1 MVRIFIENQELDV
14 KDDFSH
20 QITYAIDDLKNLDS
34 KSTAFSKTIV
44 LPGTANNN
52 KLLGNIFEFSNSNF
66 NYPEGVNV
74 GYNFNAAKSA
84 KARIEVNGLT
94 IIKGVLRL
102 LEVIVDSKMI
112 EYEVA
117 IFGELG
123 GLFNKLGTSKLEDLD
138 FSDYNHTYNTT
149 NIKNSWAL
157 PKTFSHVAAAGELT
171 FIGKILYIYNFNFS
185 QLDYGDS
192 IVITG
197 TSSNNGTYII
207 DSIFYDNG
215 ENKTVINITTSFPSG
230 VNTSGTV
237 SVTKRGIGYYYPLID
252 YGNVSTDKKN
262 YQYKAFRPAIF
273 VKEIITKIIQNAG
286 YTWQS
291 NFFKSNFFTRLIIPN
306 NDAKF
311 YNRSLTNYGTGST
324 STSQTSIELYDG
336 IQNFTPISFSTSS
349 LSYYSI
355 GGSNKIFTALY
366 NNTSKISVNIIGNYK
381 FNDNNIA
388 ALTIIKTS
396 VGIDEI
402 VGIYYLDTTAYVPN
416 PANNYKQNNFNINV
430 EAIISF
436 SAGDSFKIAMSTY
449 QANNFYG
456 NSYTSITVTSASL
469 TIYKDPPGYIEYNL
483 NDSIALN
490 NTIPVN
496 IFQKDFFASILK
508 MFNLM
513 VVEDKYVEKKLIIEP
528 WIDFYNL
535 DRTTYLDW
543 SNKIDRSNVIKI
555 KPMSEINAR
564 YYQLKYKSDN
574 DYYNELYK
582 KKYNEGYGDVNFDNS
597 LEFAKDSSTTEV
609 IFSATPLVGWSG
621 EDKVVPAIMKWDG
634 KTKGVNEESVTSNIR
649 IMQVKEVTGVT
660 SWNITDVSGGTLAS
674 GTTYGYAGHLDN
686 PDAPAADLNFGSTKE
701 LYFTLVAGALQNNLF
716 NTYYSSYMAEITDKD
731 SRLVTAKIKLTEQD
745 IYNLDFGRFIFFDGV
760 LYRLQRIVD
769 YSAGDICTVE
779 LLRVIYTQY

>member
-20 QITYAIDDLKNLDS
+20 QITYAVDDLKNLDS

-52 KLLGNIFEFSNSNF
+52 KLLGNIFEFSNSNY
-66 NYPEGVNV
+66 NTAGSNV
-74 GYNFNAAKSA
+74 GYNFNALKSA
-84 KARIEVNGLT
+84 KVRLEVNGL
-94 IIKGVLRL
+94 IVIKGVLRL
-102 LEVIVDSKMI
+102 LEIVVDSKII

-123 GLFNKLGTSKLEDLD
+123 GFFNKLGTSKLEDLD
-138 FSDYNHTYNTT
+138 FSDYNHTYNVT
-149 NIKNSWAL
+149 NIKNSWTL
-157 PKTFSHVAAAGELT
+157 PKTFSHTAAVGELT
-171 FIGKILYIYNFNFS
+171 FLNKILYIYNFNFS

-197 TSSNNGTYII
+197 TSSNNGTYVI
-207 DSIFYDNG
+207 DSVFYDSS
-215 ENKTVINITTSFPSG
+215 EQKTIVNVTTTFPSN

-237 SVTKRGIGYYYPLID
+237 AVTKRGIGYYYPLID
-252 YGNVSTDKKN
+252 YGNVSTGKKN
-262 YQYKAFRPAIF
+262 YIFKAFRPAIF
-273 VKEIITKIIQNAG
+273 IKEIISKIIKNAG
-286 YTWQS
+286 YTWES
-291 NFFKSNFFTRLIIPN
+291 NFFKTDFFTRLIIPN
-306 NDAKF
+306 NQKDLQSYKTRVFYGYDVNFPVAAATSFNLIINGYIINSVTTSDNSTFTYTGSNGTFDLSFISTLNLKLFNSLDKTVGFKFAVYKNGSLFYSDPDFTYRNFTYKTATIDVSDISINLPTQISLNTNDTFQFKLLTDSSHSLSGYSEATAITLDAVKPVIA
-311 YNRSLTNYGTGST
+311 TINYGDT
-324 STSQTSIELYDG
+324 
-336 IQNFTPISFSTSS
+336 IS
-349 LSYYSI
+349 L
-355 GGSNKIFTALY
+355 
-366 NNTSKISVNIIGNYK
+366 NT
-381 FNDNNIA
+381 
-388 ALTIIKTS
+388 
-396 VGIDEI
+396 
-402 VGIYYLDTTAYVPN
+402 
-416 PANNYKQNNFNINV
+416 
-430 EAIISF
+430 
-436 SAGDSFKIAMSTY
+436 
-449 QANNFYG
+449 
-456 NSYTSITVTSASL
+456 
-469 TIYKDPPGYIEYNL
+469 
-483 NDSIALN
+483 
-490 NTIPVN
+490 TIPLN
-496 IFQKDFFASILK
+496 ILQKDFFASILK

-513 VVEDKYVEKKLIIEP
+513 VTEDKYVDRKLIIEP
-528 WIDFYNL
+528 WVDFYDL

-582 KKYNEGYGDVNFDNS
+582 KKYNEGYGDVNFDNA

-634 KTKGVNEESVTSNIR
+634 VTKGTNEESVTSNIR

>member
-20 QITYAIDDLKNLDS
+20 QITYAVDDLKNLDS
-34 KSTAFSKTIV
+34 KATAFSKTIV

-52 KLLGNIFEFSNSNF
+52 KLLGNIFEFSNSNY
-66 NYPEGVNV
+66 NTAGANV

-102 LEVIVDSKMI
+102 LEIVVDSNTI

-138 FSDYNHTYNTT
+138 FSQYNHTYNVS
-149 NIKNSWAL
+149 NIKSSWTIAKDIIRNNSGANT
-157 PKTFSHVAAAGELT
+157 TFSGNYV
-171 FIGKILYIYNFNFS
+171 KIVGYNFQNVEP
-185 QLDYGDS
+185 GDTINIYCAS
-192 IVITG
+192 PT
-197 TSSNNGTYII
+197 SNNGDYIVQSVYYDVENNTTYI
-207 DSIFYDNG
+207 YM
-215 ENKTVINITTSFPSG
+215 TTNFPSNFTG
-230 VNTSGTV
+230 ILTV
-237 SVTKRGIGYYYPLID
+237 TITLKNKRGIGYYYPLID
-252 YGNVSTDKKN
+252 YGNVSTGKKH
-262 YQYKAFRPAIF
+262 YQFKAFRPAIF
-273 VKEIITKIIQNAG
+273 VKEIITKIIKNAG
-286 YTWQS
+286 YTYES
-291 NFFKSNFFTRLIIPN
+291 NFFKTDFFTRLIIPN
-306 NDAKF
+306 NQKSLQTYKTRSF
-311 YNRSLTNYGTGST
+311 YGYDLSFPAATGTSYDLIINGYILNSVTTSDNSTFTYTGSNGT
-324 STSQTSIELYDG
+324 FDLSFISTL
-336 IQNFTPISFSTSS
+336 N
-349 LSYYSI
+349 L
-355 GGSNKIFTALY
+355 KLY
-366 NNTSKISVNIIGNYK
+366 NSLDKTIGFKFAIYKNGSLFYSDSNYVSRTFTYLNSVTDFSNISINIQKQISLNT
-381 FNDNNIA
+381 NDTFQFKL
-388 ALTIIKTS
+388 LT
-396 VGIDEI
+396 
-402 VGIYYLDTTAYVPN
+402 
-416 PANNYKQNNFNINV
+416 
-430 EAIISF
+430 
-436 SAGDSFKIAMSTY
+436 DSSHVLFGYNQS
-449 QANNFYG
+449 
-456 NSYTSITVTSASL
+456 TSITFDAIKPVILDVNYGDTISL
-469 TIYKDPPGYIEYNL
+469 NTVIPL
-483 NDSIALN
+483 NIL
-490 NTIPVN
+490 
-496 IFQKDFFASILK
+496 QKDFFASILK

-513 VVEDKYVEKKLIIEP
+513 VVEDKYVDKKLIIEP
-528 WIDFYNL
+528 WVDFYDL

-543 SNKIDRSNVIKI
+543 SDKIDRSNVIKI

-564 YYQLKYKSDN
+564 YYQIKYKSDN

-582 KKYNEGYGDVNFDNS
+582 KKYNEGYGDVNFDNA

-621 EDKVVPAIMKWDG
+621 EDKVVSAIMKWDG
-634 KTKGVNEESVTSNIR
+634 VTKGTNEESVTSNIR
-649 IMQVKEVTGVT
+649 IMQAKEVTGVT

-686 PDAPAADLNFGSTKE
+686 PDAPAADLNFGATKE

-716 NTYYSSYMAEITDKD
+716 NAYYSSYMAEITDKD

>member
-20 QITYAIDDLKNLDS
+20 QITYAVDDLKNLNS
-34 KSTAFSKTIV
+34 KATAFSKTIV

-52 KLLGNIFEFSNSNF
+52 KLLGNIFEFSNANF
-66 NYPEGVNV
+66 NVEGSNV

-84 KARIEVNGLT
+84 KARLEVNGLT
-94 IIKGVLRL
+94 VIKGVMRL
-102 LEVIVDSKMI
+102 LEIIIDDKTI
-112 EYEVA
+112 EYEIS

-138 FSDYNHTYNTT
+138 FSQYNHTYNTT
-149 NIKNSWAL
+149 NIKNSWTIA
-157 PKTFSHVAAAGELT
+157 KDFIRNNSGANTTFSANYV
-171 FIGKILYIYNFNFS
+171 KIVGYNFENVEP
-185 QLDYGDS
+185 GDTINIYVAS
-192 IVITG
+192 PT
-197 TSSNNGTYII
+197 SNNGDYTVANVFYDSIANTTYI
-207 DSIFYDNG
+207 YM
-215 ENKTVINITTSFPSG
+215 TTNFPSAFTG
-230 VNTSGTV
+230 VLTV
-237 SVTKRGIGYYYPLID
+237 TITLKNKRGIGYYYPLID
-252 YGNVSTDKKN
+252 YGNVSTGKKN
-262 YQYKAFRPAIF
+262 YIFKAFRPALF
-273 VKEIITKIIQNAG
+273 VKEIMTKIIKNAG
-286 YTWQS
+286 YTYES

-311 YNRSLTNYGTGST
+311 YRRNITNLISYTLTTDQRVSSPGALINRGELLLAWNSGSLANFTLGASGTTYTYTGT
-324 STSQTSIELYDG
+324 STHLKLELNLKGVYRRQTSSEYFAILVLKNGVTIYTKSFFTPGIETEFTFDTTFEFETDVVTNDTITVRSVSQTSLANTAPLNYNYLEVQDATI
-336 IQNFTPISFSTSS
+336 NA
-349 LSYYSI
+349 SI
-355 GGSNKIFTALY
+355 Y
-366 NNTSKISVNIIGNYK
+366 PP
-381 FNDNNIA
+381 
-388 ALTIIKTS
+388 ALTEYLIGETVDMK
-396 VGIDEI
+396 GIAPI
-402 VGIYYLDTTAYVPN
+402 
-416 PANNYKQNNFNINV
+416 NI
-430 EAIISF
+430 
-436 SAGDSFKIAMSTY
+436 
-449 QANNFYG
+449 
-456 NSYTSITVTSASL
+456 L
-469 TIYKDPPGYIEYNL
+469 
-483 NDSIALN
+483 
-490 NTIPVN
+490 
-496 IFQKDFFASILK
+496 QKDFFASILK

-513 VVEDKYVEKKLIIEP
+513 VVEDKYVDRKLIIEP
-528 WIDFYNL
+528 WVDFYDL

-543 SNKIDRSNVIKI
+543 SDKIDRSNVIKI

-564 YYQLKYKSDN
+564 YYQIKYKSDN

-582 KKYNEGYGDVNFDNS
+582 KKYNEGYGDVNYDNA

-634 KTKGVNEESVTSNIR
+634 VTKGTNEESVTSNIR

-686 PDAPAADLNFGSTKE
+686 PDAPAADLNFGATKE

>member
-66 NYPEGVNV
+66 NYPEGKNV

-123 GLFNKLGTSKLEDLD
+123 GLFNKLGTAKLEDLD

-157 PKTFSHVAAAGELT
+157 PKTFSRVAGTGELT
-171 FIGKILYIYNFNFS
+171 FIGKILYIYNFNFI

-197 TSSNNGTYII
+197 TSSNNGTYVI
-207 DSIFYDNG
+207 DSVYYNES
-215 ENKTVINITTSFPSG
+215 ENKTVVNITTTFPSG

-237 SVTKRGIGYYYPLID
+237 SVTKSGIGYYYPLID
-252 YGNVSTDKKN
+252 YGNVSTNKKD
-262 YQYKAFRPAIF
+262 YQYRAFRPALF
-273 VKEIITKIIQNAG
+273 VKDIMSRIIKNAG
-286 YTWQS
+286 YSWES
-291 NFFKSNFFTRLIIPN
+291 NFFKTNFFSRLVIPN
-306 NDAKF
+306 NDNKF

-324 STSQTSIELYDG
+324 SISQTSVELYDG
-336 IQNFTPISFSTSS
+336 IQNFTPISFSSSS

-366 NNTSKISVNIIGNYK
+366 NNTSKIGVNIIGNYK

-396 VGIDEI
+396 GGIDEI
-402 VGIYYLDTTAYVPN
+402 VGIYYLDTSANVPN
-416 PANNYKQNNFNINV
+416 PANNYIQTNFNINV
-430 EAIISF
+430 EAIASF

-483 NDSIALN
+483 NDTISLN
-490 NTIPVN
+490 NTIPTN
-496 IFQKDFFASILK
+496 IFQKDFFASVLK

-528 WIDFYNL
+528 WVDFYDL

-582 KKYNEGYGDVNFDNS
+582 KKYNEGYGDVNFDNA

-609 IFSATPLVGWSG
+609 IFSATPLVGYSG
-621 EDKVVPAIMKWDG
+621 EAKVVPTIMKWDG
-634 KTKGVNEESVTSNIR
+634 KTAGTNEESVTSNIR
-649 IMQVKEVTGVT
+649 IMQVKEVSGVT
-660 SWNITDVSGGTLAS
+660 SWNILNSGTTLAS

-686 PDAPAADLNFGSTKE
+686 PDAPAADLNFGSTNE

-769 YSAGDICTVE
+769 YSAGNICTVE

>member
-20 QITYAIDDLKNLDS
+20 QITYAVDDLKNLDS

-52 KLLGNIFEFSNSNF
+52 KLLGNIFEFANANF
-66 NYPEGVNV
+66 NVEGSNV

-197 TSSNNGTYII
+197 TSSNNGTYVI
-207 DSIFYDNG
+207 DSVYFDSL
-215 ENKTVINITTSFPSG
+215 EQKTIVNVTTTFPSN

-237 SVTKRGIGYYYPLID
+237 AVTKRGIGYYYPLID

-273 VKEIITKIIQNAG
+273 VKEIISRIIKNAG
-286 YTWQS
+286 YTWES
-291 NFFKSNFFTRLIIPN
+291 NFFKTDFFTRLIIPN

-311 YNRSLTNYGTGST
+311 YRRNITNLISYTLTTDQRVSSPTGDLYLRTNTLNLAWNSGTLTNFTLGTSGTTFTYTGAST
-324 STSQTSIELYDG
+324 HLKLELRVKGIYRKQTSSDYFSIQVFKNGISIFTKSDVFAGVGNEFTFDTLFEVESDFVTNDNIYIQIRSQTSFS
-336 IQNFTPISFSTSS
+336 NTPPLNYNYLEVQDSTISA
-349 LSYYSI
+349 Y
-355 GGSNKIFTALY
+355 IFPP
-366 NNTSKISVNIIGNYK
+366 
-381 FNDNNIA
+381 
-388 ALTIIKTS
+388 ALTEYLIGETIDMK
-396 VGIDEI
+396 GIAP
-402 VGIYYLDTTAYVPN
+402 L
-416 PANNYKQNNFNINV
+416 
-430 EAIISF
+430 
-436 SAGDSFKIAMSTY
+436 
-449 QANNFYG
+449 
-456 NSYTSITVTSASL
+456 
-469 TIYKDPPGYIEYNL
+469 
-483 NDSIALN
+483 
-490 NTIPVN
+490 N
-496 IFQKDFFASILK
+496 IFQKDFFASVLK

-513 VVEDKYVEKKLIIEP
+513 VTEDRYVEKKLIIEP
-528 WIDFYNL
+528 WVDFYDL

-582 KKYNEGYGDVNFDNS
+582 KKYNEGYGDVNFDNA

-621 EDKVVPAIMKWDG
+621 EAKVVPAIMKWDG
-634 KTKGVNEESVTSNIR
+634 VTKGTNEESVTSNIR

-769 YSAGDICTVE
+769 YSAGDICTIE

>member
-20 QITYAIDDLKNLDS
+20 QITYAVDDLKNLDS

-52 KLLGNIFEFSNSNF
+52 RLLGNIFEFSNSNY
-66 NYPEGVNV
+66 NTAGNNV

-84 KARIEVNGLT
+84 KTRLEVNGLT
-94 IIKGVLRL
+94 VIKGVMRL
-102 LEVIVDSKMI
+102 LEIVIDDKTI

-123 GLFNKLGTSKLEDLD
+123 GFFNKLGTSKIEDLD
-138 FSDYNHTYNTT
+138 FSQYDHTYNVT
-149 NIKNSWAL
+149 NIKSSWSITKDFIRNNPGANT
-157 PKTFSHVAAAGELT
+157 TFSANYV
-171 FIGKILYIYNFNFS
+171 KIVGYNFQNVEP
-185 QLDYGDS
+185 GDTINIYVAS
-192 IVITG
+192 PT
-197 TSSNNGTYII
+197 SNNGDYTVQNVYYDVENNTTYI
-207 DSIFYDNG
+207 YM
-215 ENKTVINITTSFPSG
+215 TTNFPSAFTG
-230 VNTSGTV
+230 VLTV
-237 SVTKRGIGYYYPLID
+237 TITLKNKRGIGYYYPLID
-252 YGNVSTDKKN
+252 YGNVSTGKKN
-262 YQYKAFRPAIF
+262 YQFKAFRPAIF
-273 VKEIITKIIQNAG
+273 VKEIITKIIKNAG
-286 YTWQS
+286 YSYDS
-291 NFFKSNFFTRLIIPN
+291 NFFKTDFFTRLIIPN
-306 NDAKF
+306 NQKDLQSYKTRVFYGYDVNFPAAESTSFDLVINGYVINSITTTDNSIFTYTGSNGTFDLSFISTLNLKLFNSLDKTIGFKFAVYKNGSLFYSDPDFTYRNFTFKNTTTDIADISINLPIQISLNTNDTFQFKLLIDSSNSLSAYSEATTITLDAVKPVIA
-311 YNRSLTNYGTGST
+311 TVNYGDT
-324 STSQTSIELYDG
+324 
-336 IQNFTPISFSTSS
+336 IS
-349 LSYYSI
+349 L
-355 GGSNKIFTALY
+355 
-366 NNTSKISVNIIGNYK
+366 NTVIPLNI
-381 FNDNNIA
+381 
-388 ALTIIKTS
+388 L
-396 VGIDEI
+396 
-402 VGIYYLDTTAYVPN
+402 
-416 PANNYKQNNFNINV
+416 
-430 EAIISF
+430 
-436 SAGDSFKIAMSTY
+436 
-449 QANNFYG
+449 
-456 NSYTSITVTSASL
+456 
-469 TIYKDPPGYIEYNL
+469 
-483 NDSIALN
+483 
-490 NTIPVN
+490 
-496 IFQKDFFASILK
+496 QKDFFASILK

-513 VVEDKYVEKKLIIEP
+513 VVEDKYTDKKLIIEP
-528 WIDFYNL
+528 WVDFYDL
-535 DRTTYLDW
+535 DRSTYLDW
-543 SNKIDRSNVIKI
+543 SDKIDRSNVIKI

-564 YYQLKYKSDN
+564 YYQIKYKSDN

-582 KKYNEGYGDVNFDNS
+582 KKYNEGYGDVNFDNA

-634 KTKGVNEESVTSNIR
+634 VTKGVNEESVTSNIR
-649 IMQVKEVTGVT
+649 IMQAKEVTGVT

>member
-20 QITYAIDDLKNLDS
+20 QITYAVDDLKNLDS

-52 KLLGNIFEFSNSNF
+52 KLLGNIFEFANANF
-66 NYPEGVNV
+66 NVEGSNV

-197 TSSNNGTYII
+197 ASSNNGTYVV
-207 DSIFYDNG
+207 DSVFFDPL
-215 ENKTVINITTSFPSG
+215 ENKTIVNLTTTFPSG

-237 SVTKRGIGYYYPLID
+237 SVTKSGIGYYYPLID
-252 YGNVSTDKKN
+252 YGNVSTNKKD

-273 VKEIITKIIQNAG
+273 VKDIISRIIKNAG
-286 YTWQS
+286 YSWES
-291 NFFKSNFFTRLIIPN
+291 NFFKTNFFSRLIIPN

-311 YNRSLTNYGTGST
+311 YRRDITNLISYTLTTDQRVSSPTGSLYLRTNTLKLAWNTGTLVNFTLGSSGTTFTYTGT
-324 STSQTSIELYDG
+324 STHLKLDLRVKGIYRKETINDYFSIQVYQNGVSIFTKSDVFNGIGNEFGFDTTLEVESDFVTNDTIYIEIKSQTSFANTPPLNYNYIEVQD
-336 IQNFTPISFSTSS
+336 ST
-349 LSYYSI
+349 LSAYIYPP
-355 GGSNKIFTALY
+355 
-366 NNTSKISVNIIGNYK
+366 
-381 FNDNNIA
+381 
-388 ALTIIKTS
+388 ALT
-396 VGIDEI
+396 E
-402 VGIYYLDTTAYVPN
+402 YVLGETVDMKRIAPL
-416 PANNYKQNNFNINV
+416 NV
-430 EAIISF
+430 
-436 SAGDSFKIAMSTY
+436 
-449 QANNFYG
+449 
-456 NSYTSITVTSASL
+456 
-469 TIYKDPPGYIEYNL
+469 
-483 NDSIALN
+483 
-490 NTIPVN
+490 
-496 IFQKDFFASILK
+496 FQKDFFASVLK

-513 VVEDKYVEKKLIIEP
+513 VTEDKYVEKKLIIEP
-528 WIDFYNL
+528 WVDFYDL

-582 KKYNEGYGDVNFDNS
+582 KKYNEGYGDVNFDNA

-621 EDKVVPAIMKWDG
+621 EAKIVPAIMKWDG
-634 KTKGVNEESVTSNIR
+634 VTKGTNEESVTSNIR
-649 IMQVKEVTGVT
+649 IMQVKEVSGIT
-660 SWNITDVSGGTLAS
+660 SWNILDSGTTLAS

>member
-20 QITYAIDDLKNLDS
+20 QITYAVDDLKNLDS
-34 KSTAFSKTIV
+34 KATAFSKTIV

-52 KLLGNIFEFSNSNF
+52 KLLGNIFEFANSNY
-66 NYPEGVNV
+66 NTAASNI

-84 KARIEVNGLT
+84 KARLEINGLT

-102 LEVIVDSKMI
+102 LEIIIDNKTI

-123 GLFNKLGTSKLEDLD
+123 GLFNKLGTIKIEDLD
-138 FSDYNHTYNTT
+138 FSDYNHTYNAT

-157 PKTFSHVAAAGELT
+157 PKTISRVAGIGELT
-171 FIGKILYIYNFNFS
+171 FAGKVLYIYNYNFA
-185 QLDYGDS
+185 QLENGDS

-207 DSIFYDNG
+207 DTVFYDPL
-215 ENKTVINITTSFPSG
+215 EIKTIVNITTAFPSG

-237 SVTKRGIGYYYPLID
+237 SVTKRGYGYYYPLID
-252 YGNVSTDKKN
+252 YGNVSTNKKD
-262 YQYKAFRPAIF
+262 YQYKAFRPAFF
-273 VKEIITKIIQNAG
+273 VKEIITKIIKNAG
-286 YTWQS
+286 YTYES
-291 NFFKSNFFTRLIIPN
+291 NFFNSNFFTRLIIPN
-306 NDAKF
+306 NQKDLQAYKTRAFYGDSLYPISAYGTILNFKF
-311 YNRSLTNYGTGST
+311 YKPSLSNFTTTDNIIFTYTGSNIT
-324 STSQTSIELYDG
+324 FD
-336 IQNFTPISFSTSS
+336 
-349 LSYYSI
+349 
-355 GGSNKIFTALY
+355 
-366 NNTSKISVNIIGNYK
+366 ISVISTVSIKVTAGPYPNTVGFK
-381 FNDNNIA
+381 FVIFKN
-388 ALTIIKTS
+388 S
-396 VGIDEI
+396 S
-402 VGIYYLDTTAYVPN
+402 IYYIDSQYTYNTFDSN
-416 PANNYKQNNFNINV
+416 TENFNFNINV
-430 EAIISF
+430 QQQIPMNTNDTIQMYIVT
-436 SAGDSFKIAMSTY
+436 DKIA
-449 QANNFYG
+449 FYSADDTES
-456 NSYTSITVTSASL
+456 NIIFNSITPVIL
-469 TIYKDPPGYIEYNL
+469 NLVL
-483 NDSIALN
+483 NDSITMN
-490 NTIPVN
+490 NIIPAN
-496 IFQKDFFASILK
+496 ILQKDFFASILK

-528 WIDFYNL
+528 WVDFYDL

-582 KKYNEGYGDVNFDNS
+582 KKYNEGYGDVNFDNA

-609 IFSATPLVGWSG
+609 IFSATPLVGYSG
-621 EDKVVPAIMKWDG
+621 EAKVVPTIMKWDG
-634 KTKGVNEESVTSNIR
+634 KTAGINEESVTSNIR
-649 IMQVKEVTGVT
+649 IMQVKEVSGVT
-660 SWNITDVSGGTLAS
+660 SWNILDSGTTLAS

-686 PDAPAADLNFGSTKE
+686 PDAPAADLNFGATKE

>member
-20 QITYAIDDLKNLDS
+20 QITYAVDDLKNLDS
-34 KSTAFSKTIV
+34 KATAFSKTIV

-52 KLLGNIFEFSNSNF
+52 KLLGNIFEFSNSNY
-66 NYPEGVNV
+66 NTAGDNV

-102 LEVIVDSKMI
+102 LEIVIDNKTV

-123 GLFNKLGTSKLEDLD
+123 GFFNKLGTSKLEDLD
-138 FSDYNHTYNTT
+138 FSQYDHTYNVT
-149 NIKNSWAL
+149 NIKSSWTITKDFVRNNSGANT
-157 PKTFSHVAAAGELT
+157 TFSSNYV
-171 FIGKILYIYNFNFS
+171 KIVGYNFQNVES
-185 QLDYGDS
+185 GDTINIYCAS
-192 IVITG
+192 PT
-197 TSSNNGTYII
+197 SNNGDYIVQSVYYDVENNTTYI
-207 DSIFYDNG
+207 YM
-215 ENKTVINITTSFPSG
+215 TTNFPSNFTG
-230 VNTSGTV
+230 ILTV
-237 SVTKRGIGYYYPLID
+237 TITLKNKRGIGYYYPLID
-252 YGNVSTDKKN
+252 YGNVSTNKKD
-262 YQYKAFRPAIF
+262 YQYKAFKPAIF
-273 VKEIITKIIQNAG
+273 VKEIITKIINNAG
-286 YTWQS
+286 YTFES

-306 NDAKF
+306 NQKDLQSYKTRAFYCYDLNFPAAASTSFDLILNGYVLNSITTSDNSTFTYTGSSATFDLSFISTLNLKLFNSLGKTVGFKFAIYKNGSLFYSDPDFVYRTFTYRNSTTDIADIAINLQKQISLNTNDTFQFKLLIDSSKSLSAYSEATTITLDATKPVI
-311 YNRSLTNYGTGST
+311 LTINYGDT
-324 STSQTSIELYDG
+324 
-336 IQNFTPISFSTSS
+336 IS
-349 LSYYSI
+349 LNGVI
-355 GGSNKIFTALY
+355 PL
-366 NNTSKISVNIIGNYK
+366 NI
-381 FNDNNIA
+381 
-388 ALTIIKTS
+388 L
-396 VGIDEI
+396 
-402 VGIYYLDTTAYVPN
+402 
-416 PANNYKQNNFNINV
+416 
-430 EAIISF
+430 
-436 SAGDSFKIAMSTY
+436 
-449 QANNFYG
+449 
-456 NSYTSITVTSASL
+456 
-469 TIYKDPPGYIEYNL
+469 
-483 NDSIALN
+483 
-490 NTIPVN
+490 
-496 IFQKDFFASILK
+496 QKDFFASILK

-513 VVEDKYVEKKLIIEP
+513 VVEDKYVDRKLIIEP
-528 WIDFYNL
+528 WVDFYDL

-564 YYQLKYKSDN
+564 YYQIKYKSDN

-582 KKYNEGYGDVNFDNS
+582 KKYNEGYGDVNFDNA

-634 KTKGVNEESVTSNIR
+634 VTKGINEESVTSNIR
-649 IMQVKEVTGVT
+649 IMQVKEVSGVT
-660 SWNITDVSGGTLAS
+660 SWNILNGATTLAS